1 MVKHAR
7 WLSMLRLRYPIAVDL
22 KLQGRRVVVGD
33 RLLAGEPGREP
44 PFGERA
50 SVALAPITR
59 QTFRE
64 ERKGK
69 KKPEWANLVAMSVVR
84 H

>member
-1 MVKHAR
+1 
-7 WLSMLRLRYPIAVDL
+7 MLRLRYPIAVDL

-44 PFGERA
+44 PFRERA

-59 QTFRE
+59 QTFHSEVTGLILWPTRE
-64 ERKGK
+64 PPRG
-69 KKPEWANLVAMSVVR
+69 VALIG
-84 H
+84 